1 MAPAEKLV
9 IIYYPAEPNE
19 FFNKNSNHNDGDSV
33 IYAEKNDKNWK
44 KTTTKYRKIL
54 NVGLFCDE
62 QNSLIPIHIG

>member
-33 IYAEKNDKNWK
+33 IYAEKHDKNWK
-44 KTTTKYRKIL
+44 KNDNKISQ
-54 NVGLFCDE
+54 NFKRWLF
-62 QNSLIPIHIG
+62 L